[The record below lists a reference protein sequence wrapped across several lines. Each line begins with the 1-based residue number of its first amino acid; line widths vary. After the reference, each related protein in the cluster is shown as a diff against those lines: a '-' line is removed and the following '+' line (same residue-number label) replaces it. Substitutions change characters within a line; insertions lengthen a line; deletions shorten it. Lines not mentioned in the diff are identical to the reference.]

1 MAEIGFDGS
10 GVLATIGELI
20 AGAVAQHVATAPT
33 EGLVIS
39 AQEPSHP
46 SGPGLL
52 ERVVLKLMPGR
63 AGELPAMIVC
73 RHRVGKVRAIRLN
86 KQTQFLRFM
95 NPSKKATSCL

>member
-52 ERVVLKLMPGR
+52 ERVVLKLMPGL
-63 AGELPAMIVC
+63 AGELPAMVTR
-73 RHRVGKVRAIRLN
+73 RHRVGKCQGQGIGKVR
-86 KQTQFLRFM
+86 
-95 NPSKKATSCL
+95 